1 MSLDVKGLL
10 SSPDDKKEE
19 VLKNVFSSLLGLKQ
33 EEVVNALTD
42 F

>member
-19 VLKNVFSSLLGLKQ
+19 VLKKCIFFIIGIKTRRSG
-33 EEVVNALTD
+33 
-42 F
+42 